1 MHLRA
6 LSARG
11 FAAAVA
17 ISLAAKVL
25 FARHLALGHA
35 GGTGL
40 VTDVAFVAASVL
52 GVLAVSRGAGRWA
65 PLAAD
70 ALVSVALAVTV
81 VYTRYFDQVP
91 GLALARMAGQ
101 ATELGDSIADLLA
114 ASDALFL
121 VDLPLLA
128 LLAARVTVAT
138 PVTSRTS
145 RIITIGGALLAT
157 GLFAVGIA
165 SAVSGPWPVDS
176 RSASFANGMFAYQVS
191 TLVPRTADAVAISPA
206 GPAGRKVGLQATID
220 ELTRRRD
227 LGRVPGAPA
236 PGTLK
241 GANVIMVQVEALQT
255 GLVGARIDGQPVV
268 PNIESFAAEGWYF
281 PNTIS
286 QIGKA
291 NTADAEFV
299 ANTSLYP
306 ALEEPTPLAYAGKR
320 IPSLPRLLKEA
331 GYDTF
336 TMHTNDVTFWN
347 RDRLYP
353 ALGFDRYYD
362 DDFFGR
368 EDVTGHGASDRVLYE
383 RALPVLREA
392 AAEGPFY
399 AHLVT
404 ISAHHPFTGAADRG
418 ALKLAPRLADTPTGR
433 YLRSQSYAD
442 AEVGRFL
449 DALRRDGLLD
459 QSIVVIYGDH
469 FGLRLPASS
478 PEEAALRR
486 RVFGHE
492 YNRAD
497 MYTSPLIVRLPRQAR
512 GATVAHVL
520 GQVDILPTVADL
532 LGIDISRQPHFG
544 RSAFER
550 TPTLLTKGGSLDLYV
565 DDELIYVADLVDS
578 EDLAF
583 SATTRLPV
591 ESARPAGLEDT
602 ARLLSISAAYC
613 EALPPSDD

>member
-1 MHLRA
+1 MYLKA

-11 FAAAVA
+11 LAAAVV

-25 FARHLALGHA
+25 LARHLALGHV

-40 VTDVAFVAASVL
+40 VVDIAFVVASVL
-52 GVLAVSRGAGRWA
+52 GVFTVSRGAARWA
-65 PLAAD
+65 LSATD

-91 GLALARMAGQ
+91 GLTLARMAGQ
-101 ATELGDSIADLLA
+101 ATELGDSIADLLSA
-114 ASDALFL
+114 QDALFL

-128 LLAARVTVAT
+128 LLAARVTAGT
-138 PVTSRTS
+138 TVTTRAG
-145 RIITIGGALLAT
+145 RVLTIAGALLAT
-157 GLFAVGIA
+157 GLFAAGVT
-165 SAVSGPWPVDS
+165 SAVRGQWPVDS

-191 TLVPRTADAVAISPA
+191 TLVPRTADAAANAPA
-206 GPAGRKVGLQATID
+206 GSVGRTVGLQATID
-220 ELTRRRD
+220 DLTRRRD
-227 LGRVPGAPA
+227 MGRVAGAPA
-236 PGTLK
+236 PGAFK

-255 GLVGARIDGQPVV
+255 GIVGARIDGQPVV
-268 PNIESFAAEGWYF
+268 PNIERFATESWYF

-320 IPSLPRLLKEA
+320 IPSLPRLLIEA

-368 EDVTGHGASDRVLYE
+368 EDVTGHGASDRVLFE

-392 AAEGPFY
+392 AAQGPFY
-399 AHLVT
+399 AHIVT

-418 ALKLAPRLADTPTGR
+418 ALKLDPRLADTPTGR
-433 YLRSQSYAD
+433 YLRSQSYVD

-449 DALRRDGLLD
+449 EALRRDGLLD
-459 QSIVVIYGDH
+459 DSIVVLYGDH
-469 FGLRLPASS
+469 FGLRLPSS
-478 PEEAALRR
+478 SAEEAALRR

-497 MYTSPLIVRLPRQAR
+497 MYTVPLIVRLPRQAR
-512 GATVAHVL
+512 GETVTHVL
-520 GQVDILPTVADL
+520 GQVDILPTIAEL
-532 LGIDISRQPHFG
+532 LGIDISDQPHFG

-565 DDELIYVADLVDS
+565 DDELIYVAGLVDS
-578 EDLAF
+578 EDIAF

-591 ESARPAGLEDT
+591 DSSRPVGLDDA

-613 EALPPSDD
+613 EALPAMDD